1 MGWLDDLFNNNNKP
15 EDIRP
20 VIKMRAINNNYS
32 DRPYDWELD
41 VDINPDFRMWEK
53 EFRNY

>member
-20 VIKMRAINNNYS
+20 VIKMKAINNKN
-32 DRPYDWELD
+32 
-41 VDINPDFRMWEK
+41 EK
-53 EFRNY
+53 QVKKVITICQLLMKGE